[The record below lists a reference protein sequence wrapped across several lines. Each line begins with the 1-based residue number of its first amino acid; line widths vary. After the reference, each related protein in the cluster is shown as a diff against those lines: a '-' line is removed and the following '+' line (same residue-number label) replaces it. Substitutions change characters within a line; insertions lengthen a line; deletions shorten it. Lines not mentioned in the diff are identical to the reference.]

1 MISNSDNQT
10 ALHFA
15 IKSERMEIIHYM
27 LFGMSEIVALDSIT
41 PEMLLTQMKICP
53 WISRSLIAID
63 VVSIAEGYTPF
74 HLACCGGKVSL
85 IKLLV
90 KVSQI

>member
-1 MISNSDNQT
+1 
-10 ALHFA
+10 
-15 IKSERMEIIHYM
+15 MEIINYM
-27 LFGMSEIVALDSIT
+27 LFGETEIPSHDMIT
-41 PEMLLTQMKICP
+41 PEFLLKQMKECA

-90 KVSQI
+90 KVS